1 MTKERFEDYYQLL
14 GISRSATAE
23 DIKKARREL
32 SKKYHP
38 DLQSD
43 EKLKE
48 EYGAILARI
57 NNAADILSN
66 PQTRAE
72 YDREYDAYLRRQQA
86 KGESTH
92 QQKDSS
98 YEQYWY
104 QYEYTRDRSQDE
116 QRQQQRAESNE
127 NRRRTTAG
135 RYAKSSKKPS
145 FFDDIKTAYQEVKDE
160 EKAKRKYA
168 RRAHK
173 NVNDYVDGKFGR
185 RDSIPEE
192 ILYRISKGTLHIFV
206 STIRELSKIKYITKD
221 SLPKFVIRT
230 RRGLATGLV
239 LFVIASGVA
248 SLGNDGVQMPI
259 DTSTTISDTGK
270 TDDQTTSDLGIMF
283 EEEDKQETITITR
296 YHEIQPNEFLSV
308 IAEKYGVSQSKI
320 QRDNNITNP
329 DHIKWGQVLEIN
341 FTYDLDDVNY
351 FTTTISVPTGT
362 TVKEIAEQYHTDSS
376 TIIEL
381 NEEAVVIEDGKYYIV
396 SDTIKVPNFATE
408 KQVSQAKSYTKQQ

>member
-14 GISRSATAE
+14 GISRSATAD

-48 EYGAILARI
+48 EYGAILAKI
-57 NNAADILSN
+57 NNAADVLSN

-72 YDREYDAYLRRQQA
+72 YDRKYDEYLRRQQA
-86 KGESTH
+86 KGESS
-92 QQKDSS
+92 QQQRSQS
-98 YEQYWY
+98 YEEYWY

-116 QRQQQRAESNE
+116 QRQQRAESNE
-127 NRRRTTAG
+127 NRRRATAG
-135 RYAKSSKKPS
+135 RHAKSSKKTS
-145 FFDDIKTAYQEVKDE
+145 FFDDIKTAYQEVRNE
-160 EKAKRKYA
+160 EKSKSKYA

-192 ILYRISKGTLHIFV
+192 ILYRISKGTLHVFV
-206 STIRELSKIKYITKD
+206 STIRELSKIRYITKD
-221 SLPKFVIRT
+221 SIPKFVIRT

-239 LFVIASGVA
+239 LCMIISGVA
-248 SLGNDGVQMPI
+248 SLGNDDIQIPI
-259 DTSTTISDTGK
+259 DTQTTTSDTGK

-283 EEEDKQETITITR
+283 EEENKQETITITR
-296 YHEIQPNEFLSV
+296 YHEIKPNEFLSV

-329 DHIKWGQVLEIN
+329 DHIKWGQIIEIN

-362 TVKEIAEQYHTDSS
+362 TVKEIAEQYHTSSS

-408 KQVSQAKSYTKQQ
+408 KQVSQAKAYTKQQ